1 VPSGA
6 VVRAALSTHHSHGA
20 SGSAFTIKNGS
31 DFPIGIIALVIIV
44 APVGWR
50 FAAARKSRFRDRLES
65 AFSRYDRP

>member
-1 VPSGA
+1 MDTTYLPL
-6 VVRAALSTHHSHGA
+6 RLLALL
-20 SGSAFTIKNGS
+20 
-31 DFPIGIIALVIIV
+31 ALVIIV